1 MQKEVFLVDEANFS
15 EMAERIQGALAEK
28 KASEREIGR
37 ASLLFEELFFRVR
50 SMGVE
55 KMRVEKMRV
64 TVQSRLGDLNLR
76 LSFGG
81 EERNPLADVAEFDD
95 DDVEAYSLFFH
106 KETPRSFIAEAAG
119 SLYVCCGFQYAVT
132 VAPPALG
139 CVQRRKV

>member
-55 KMRVEKMRV
+55 KMRV

-95 DDVEAYSLFFH
+95 DDVEEYPLFFH

-132 VAPPALG
+132 VAPCGSG
-139 CVQRRKV
+139 CVNRRKV